1 MNDASRHKRTGAKQ
15 RPAWLTLLIVSLAVF
30 NVPEALTGA
39 GVALPGVAAQMHPSS
54 QALQW
59 VVVGFNVTFASL
71 MLAFGTLADRVGRRR
86 IFLIGISVFGVAAA
100 VCTFAGS
107 ILVLDIARAV
117 GGIGASATLTAGSA
131 LIASRFHGTDRVRAF
146 GIFGTAIGAGLA
158 FGPLISGA
166 VDSAMGWR
174 GVFAI
179 PAALGLLVAVV
190 ARPLLNESSN
200 PAAHRLDWPGTI
212 TFTAGLFLF
221 IFALV
226 QAPAFGW
233 ISPLVLGSLAAS
245 VALMLVFH
253 AVEKRHPT
261 PMFDLSLLRH
271 ARFMGVSLAAMALA
285 FSLLPLLVLL
295 PTYFSAVQGYSAL
308 HAGTVLLLFTAPM
321 VLMPMFASLI
331 NRVLSTR
338 AQLITAM
345 LLVAGGMAWLTVI
358 GPGIGIGALAGPLLV
373 TGVGYGATLAILDGA
388 AISSVELP
396 KAGMATG
403 MYNAFRLT
411 GDTAASAIGGSLL
424 VTITAAQLAGKV
436 AHPDTVTEQ
445 LNGGIHTTLPAATA
459 AFSSALHVVLWLGAA
474 LALITVPVLLRTMR
488 PRTSPALVVARS
500 ENALAEEPAA
510 EQMY

>member
-1 MNDASRHKRTGAKQ
+1 MKYTTRHKRTHTKQ

-39 GVALPGVAAQMHPSS
+39 GVALPGVAAQMHSS
-54 QALQW
+54 AQALQW

-86 IFLIGISVFGVAAA
+86 IFLIGITVFGVAAA

-131 LIASRFHGTDRVRAF
+131 LIASRFHGAARVRAF

-166 VDSAMGWR
+166 VDSATGWR

-179 PAALGLLVAVV
+179 PAALGLLVALV
-190 ARPLLNESSN
+190 ARPMLDESRN
-200 PAAHRLDWPGTI
+200 AAAHRLDWPGTI

-226 QAPAFGW
+226 EAPAFGW
-233 ISPLVLGSLAAS
+233 ISPVVLGSLAAF

-295 PTYFSAVQGYSAL
+295 PTYFSAVEGYSAL
-308 HAGTVLLLFTAPM
+308 HAGGVLLLFTAPM
-321 VLMPMFASLI
+321 VLMPMFAGLV
-331 NRVLSTR
+331 NRVLSMR
-338 AQLITAM
+338 AQLTVAM
-345 LLVAGGMAWLTVI
+345 VLVAGGMTWLTVI
-358 GPGIGIGALAGPLLV
+358 GPGVGIGTLAGPLLV
-373 TGVGYGATLAILDGA
+373 TGIGYGGTLAVLDGA
-388 AISSVELP
+388 AISSVDLP

-403 MYNAFRLT
+403 MFNAFRLT
-411 GDTAASAIGGSLL
+411 GDTAAAAVGGSLL
-424 VTITAAQLAGKV
+424 VSVTAARLTGKV
-436 AHPDTVTEQ
+436 PDPDAVTEQ
-445 LNGGIHTTLPAATA
+445 LNGGIHTTLPAATG
-459 AFSSALHVVLWLGAA
+459 AFTSALHVVLWLGAA

-488 PRTSPALVVARS
+488 PQSSPSLVVARS
-500 ENALAEEPAA
+500 EGVVAEEPAA
-510 EQMY
+510 EQVH